1 MKYYAYG
8 SHDAKK
14 HHVHVS
20 DTGRMIKVNNE
31 DNSTMELY
39 GPVEQ
44 LTDNPNWKEVSAADA
59 GVGGT
64 AKSSKKSDD

>member
-31 DNSTMELY
+31 DNSTM
-39 GPVEQ
+39 V
-44 LTDNPNWKEVSAADA
+44 
-59 GVGGT
+59 
-64 AKSSKKSDD
+64 